1 MQSLSDLLTFFGR
14 FHTLVVHLPIG
25 FLFIAILLE
34 VITRWRAFRQHEPLV
49 PFMWLLGA
57 ISVCIAVI
65 LGYMLSLTGGY
76 DEESLS
82 WHKWGGI
89 ALCLFAFA
97 CYYFKA
103 KLNYA
108 PNKLMRHVYIGLV
121 ISTSCLLIQ
130 TGHLGGTLTHGPDY
144 LVEYAP
150 SVIRKFA
157 GMNEKKS
164 AAPKRIVSLDSADI
178 FHDAVMPIID
188 SKCSS
193 CHNENKKKGKLVVSS
208 FDEIIAGGETA
219 PGIVPGN
226 LARSEIY
233 RRITLPEDH
242 EDFMPGEGK
251 TPLSE
256 EQVSII
262 EWWIEKNA
270 PPNGSISELS
280 PNENVV
286 KVFENFF
293 GLNGDR
299 EVNVPPA
306 NQTLLESLVKKGYSV
321 KKLSSATNLLEVN
334 VRSNSYSK
342 LDVAAL
348 LDVKDQLVWL
358 DLSNSGITDE
368 DLKSIGALS
377 NLTKLNLHGNNI
389 SDDGVEH
396 LLTLSRLQY
405 LNLYGTK
412 VTDRTIMHFSA
423 MESLKRLYL
432 WETGV
437 RNDALVDS
445 LMKQK
450 PGLTVIYELPFDQVA
465 KADTVGQ

>member
-1 MQSLSDLLTFFGR
+1 M
-14 FHTLVVHLPIG
+14 
-25 FLFIAILLE
+25 
-34 VITRWRAFRQHEPLV
+34 
-49 PFMWLLGA
+49 
-57 ISVCIAVI
+57 
-65 LGYMLSLTGGY
+65 
-76 DEESLS
+76 
-82 WHKWGGI
+82 
-89 ALCLFAFA
+89 
-97 CYYFKA
+97 
-103 KLNYA
+103 
-108 PNKLMRHVYIGLV
+108 
-121 ISTSCLLIQ
+121 
-130 TGHLGGTLTHGPDY
+130 
-144 LVEYAP
+144 
-150 SVIRKFA
+150 
-157 GMNEKKS
+157 
-164 AAPKRIVSLDSADI
+164 
-178 FHDAVMPIID
+178 
-188 SKCSS
+188 
-193 CHNENKKKGKLVVSS
+193 
-208 FDEIIAGGETA
+208 
-219 PGIVPGN
+219 
-226 LARSEIY
+226 
-233 RRITLPEDH
+233 
-242 EDFMPGEGK
+242 
-251 TPLSE
+251 
-256 EQVSII
+256 
-262 EWWIEKNA
+262 
-270 PPNGSISELS
+270 
-280 PNENVV
+280 
-286 KVFENFF
+286 
-293 GLNGDR
+293 NGDL

-368 DLKSIGALS
+368 DLKSIGVLS